1 MRSSKRIYIII
12 VMFDFSKVRIV
23 EDFPKKGI
31 KFYDI
36 TTLLND
42 AAEYRKALDD
52 MLAVARAEKPDV
64 VAALE
69 TRGFFFA
76 PVVAYELGL
85 PFVPI
90 RKKGKLPGAT
100 FSESYELEYG
110 TAELEMHQGCMPQ
123 NKRVLVIDDVLAT
136 GGTMRAAVNLIQHF
150 SPAYVS
156 TLFLMELTALAGREK
171 LSGYTVNSL
180 IQL

>member
-1 MRSSKRIYIII
+1 
-12 VMFDFSKVRIV
+12 MFDFSKVRIV
-23 EDFPKKGI
+23 EDFPKEGI

-42 AAEYRKALDD
+42 AEEYRKAIDE
-52 MLAVARAEKPDV
+52 MLAISRAENPDV

-76 PVVAYELGL
+76 PVIAYELGV

-110 TAELEMHQGCMPQ
+110 TAELEIHQGCMPQ
-123 NKRVLVIDDVLAT
+123 QKRVLVIDDVLAT
-136 GGTMRAAVNLIQHF
+136 GGSMRAAINLVQHF

-156 TLFLMELTALAGREK
+156 ALFLMELKALEGRKK
-171 LSGYTVNSL
+171 LSEYTVNSL

>member
-1 MRSSKRIYIII
+1 
-12 VMFDFSKVRIV
+12 MFDFSKVRIV
-23 EDFPKKGI
+23 EGFPKEGI

-42 AAEYRKALDD
+42 AAEYHKAIDD
-52 MLAVARAEKPDV
+52 MLAAARAEKPEV

-76 PVVAYELGL
+76 PVIAYELGL

-90 RKKGKLPGAT
+90 RKKGKLPGAK
-100 FSESYELEYG
+100 FSESCQLEYG
-110 TAELEMHQGCMPQ
+110 TAELEIHQGCMPQ

-136 GGTMRAAVNLIQHF
+136 GGTMRAAINLIQHF
-150 SPAYVS
+150 SPASVS
-156 TLFLMELTALAGREK
+156 ALFLMELTALEGRK
-171 LSGYTVNSL
+171 NLSGHTVNSL